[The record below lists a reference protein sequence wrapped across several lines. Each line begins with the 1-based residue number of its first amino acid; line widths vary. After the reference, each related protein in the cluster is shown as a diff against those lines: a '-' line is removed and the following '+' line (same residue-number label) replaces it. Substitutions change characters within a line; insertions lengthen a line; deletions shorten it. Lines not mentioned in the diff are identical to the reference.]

1 MPKIGVVVEK
11 DGKLKTEYAN
21 IPDSHYRL
29 VQRYGMTFRGEV
41 YGEEGAI
48 FGKCRLDKVED
59 EVIEVFVNEVK
70 PKGEEASPLDALCR
84 TIEQLAVRESQ
95 MNLKSVMRGARE
107 E

>member
-41 YGEEGAI
+41 YGGDIGAI
-48 FGKCRLDKVED
+48 FGKCAGEKDKD
-59 EVIEVFVNEVK
+59 EVIEDFVNQVR
-70 PKGEEASPLDALCR
+70 PKEGTAPIDALCNAIR
-84 TIEQLAVRESQ
+84 VLACRKSGKDIDTIMKEILTI
-95 MNLKSVMRGARE
+95 
-107 E
+107 